1 MLQKV
6 GRPQEALP
14 ATGWMIARL
23 GTMVLIVRWFFGVYR
38 NCPDFP
44 KHFILLGVY
53 YINMYIY
60 IYICMTI
67 LFVSWD
73 DYYQY
78 MESHKSHVPKHQ
90 PDICIHTVYT
100 GPSPSSPSSSPRWFL
115 GLPHIGRH
123 CGEGIRCNLRTSAAH
138 GAQQSGLA
146 SIGHAHLR
154 NSRSGTIWIWDNL
167 GSEEL

>member
-60 IYICMTI
+60 IYI
-67 LFVSWD
+67 
-73 DYYQY
+73 
-78 MESHKSHVPKHQ
+78 H
-90 PDICIHTVYT
+90 
-100 GPSPSSPSSSPRWFL
+100 
-115 GLPHIGRH
+115 
-123 CGEGIRCNLRTSAAH
+123 
-138 GAQQSGLA
+138 
-146 SIGHAHLR
+146 
-154 NSRSGTIWIWDNL
+154 DNNI
-167 GSEEL
+167 S